1 MNIVIGNTSILRLR
15 NKVIGYKRRFLS
27 TLLTSISCLSV
38 IFGCFCMKNAM
49 AANMA
54 YGSGSNSDIH
64 YSWPQKDDLSNDASK
79 SKAGTADVKI
89 KSADTS
95 GDSPKIDPASSSII
109 TILNSIKSSLDQINK
124 NVSSSQDTL
133 SKMDDKLDKVNDNQK
148 DYWNNYVKMESKSKY
163 PKKPFPAW
171 QVFVDQSKSQDSS
184 LSDNQM
190 MQFADNLTNDKSI
203 KYSLLAANQSGLDGS
218 LTYPLNLGLG
228 KSIPNASALQ
238 ASRLNTMLTL
248 QTYKLQLVQ
257 VQALSR
263 ITQLLDV
270 LVVNNN
276 AAQNAQLYQLRK
288 IHKALVKTN

>member
-1 MNIVIGNTSILRLR
+1 MNIVMGNTSILRLR

-54 YGSGSNSDIH
+54 YSSGSNSDIH
-64 YSWPQKDDLSNDASK
+64 YSWPQKD
-79 SKAGTADVKI
+79 GTADVKI
-89 KSADTS
+89 KAADIS
-95 GDSPKIDPASSSII
+95 GDSPKVDPASSSII

-203 KYSLLAANQSGLDGS
+203 KYNLLAANQSGLDGS
-218 LTYPLNLGLG
+218 LTYPLNIGLG

-238 ASRLNTMLTL
+238 ASRLNTMLAL